1 MAEVGM
7 DTPNAMWSGHLGKV
21 AQDYVQKMCPD
32 HAQDLCHCLG
42 IGEIATLPLFY
53 VKPALTMSSRPQMVV
68 DKFGGPT

>member
-32 HAQDLCHCLG
+32 HA
-42 IGEIATLPLFY
+42 
-53 VKPALTMSSRPQMVV
+53 
-68 DKFGGPT
+68 